1 MTEQKK
7 KVSLKDIASAAGVST
22 SLVSFVLNGKA
33 KEHRVSDQM
42 AKRIQEIAAK
52 MNYRPNAT
60 AKSLR
65 DGVSRNIGV
74 VVSDISNP
82 FFAHIA
88 RYIESE
94 AESRGYTVHF
104 ASSDENARRAEHLV
118 DTLLYRGA
126 DGIILVPCDGSEKTV
141 ESLVEKQVPLVLLDR
156 GVESGIRTN
165 MVCLDNRKAGY
176 DVTKHLIS
184 QGFTSIAIIAYSMN
198 VRNMAERVKGYEE
211 AMEEAGMGDKVIVC
225 SADHLDMSGSC
236 SKAIDSLIAKGVQA
250 VIFASN
256 NITVESLRH
265 LTRKGVKIPDQM
277 AVFGFDGGSA
287 FDFFYSPLSY
297 VSQPLEE
304 MAKQATD
311 LLLDTIEKRTGGTVT
326 LELEGSLT
334 VRDSSINKRIQQ

>member
-1 MTEQKK
+1 MTGQKK
-7 KVSLKDIASAAGVST
+7 KVSLKDIAAEAGVST

-33 KEHRVSDQM
+33 KEHRVSKQM
-42 AKRIQEIAAK
+42 THRIEEIAVR

-65 DGVSRNIGV
+65 TAVSRNIGV

-88 RYIESE
+88 RHIESE

-104 ASSDENARRAEHLV
+104 ASSDENAERAEHLV

-141 ESLVEKQVPLVLLDR
+141 GALVEKQVPLVLLDR
-156 GVESGIRTN
+156 GVESDVRTN
-165 MVCLDNRKAGY
+165 IVCLNNRKAAY
-176 DVTKHLIS
+176 DVTMHLIS
-184 QGFTSIAIIAYSMN
+184 EGFSSIGIIAYNMN
-198 VRNMAERVKGYEE
+198 VRNMAERVNGYCD
-211 AMEEAGMGDKVIVC
+211 AMNEAGLGEEIAVYP
-225 SADHLDMSGSC
+225 ADHSDMSGSC
-236 SKAIDSLIAKGVQA
+236 SHAVDTLAAKGVQA
-250 VIFASN
+250 VILASN

-265 LTRKGVKIPDQM
+265 MQAAGIRVPEEM

-297 VSQPLEE
+297 LEQPLEE
-304 MAKQATD
+304 MARLATG
-311 LLLDTIEKRTGGTVT
+311 LLIDSIENRSKDMATI
-326 LELEGSLT
+326 ELEGTLNIRASSRN
-334 VRDSSINKRIQQ
+334 VRKA